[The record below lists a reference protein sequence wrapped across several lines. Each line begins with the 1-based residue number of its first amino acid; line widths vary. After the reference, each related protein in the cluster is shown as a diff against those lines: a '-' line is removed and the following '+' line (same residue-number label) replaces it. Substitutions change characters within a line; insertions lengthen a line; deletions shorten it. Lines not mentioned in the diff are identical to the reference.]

1 MPEPCAAAE
10 GGPVLSIIVVSYNTR
25 EMTLACLQSIS
36 EQTQLPH
43 EVIVIDNRSDDGSAD
58 AISAA
63 FPDHRLIRAER
74 NLGFAAAN
82 NLAAREARGDFLLL
96 LNPDT
101 LVLCGAL
108 DRLVA
113 FARKWPDARIW
124 GGRTLYA
131 DGRLNPGSCWGRMTL
146 WSLAS
151 YALMLNTLFPRS
163 AVFNPEGYGGWAR
176 DTEGAVDIVSG
187 CLLLMRREDW
197 GALGGFAPAF
207 FMYGEDADLCLRAR
221 AELGARPV
229 ITPDAEIIHY
239 GGASEAIRADKMV
252 RLLTAKVSLIQRHFP
267 NWQRA
272 LGLRLLKAGVNNRRL
287 IAVRSRGRLA
297 RGGAAEWA
305 AIWARRTEWER
316 GFG

>member
-58 AISAA
+58 AIAAA

-101 LVLCGAL
+101 LVLRGAL

-113 FARKWPDARIW
+113 FARKRPEARIW

-131 DGRLNPGSCWGRMTL
+131 DGRLNPGSCWGRITP

-151 YALMLNTLFPRS
+151 
-163 AVFNPEGYGGWAR
+163 
-176 DTEGAVDIVSG
+176 
-187 CLLLMRREDW
+187 
-197 GALGGFAPAF
+197 
-207 FMYGEDADLCLRAR
+207 
-221 AELGARPV
+221 
-229 ITPDAEIIHY
+229 
-239 GGASEAIRADKMV
+239 
-252 RLLTAKVSLIQRHFP
+252 
-267 NWQRA
+267 
-272 LGLRLLKAGVNNRRL
+272 
-287 IAVRSRGRLA
+287 
-297 RGGAAEWA
+297 
-305 AIWARRTEWER
+305 
-316 GFG
+316 